1 MGNFVQALCSFQTWG
16 YAALMT
22 VGIVGLAKA
31 WMRFKAKCTEKCA
44 TKEEAGENK

>member
-1 MGNFVQALCSFQTWG
+1 LREPMTWVYAGALTI
-16 YAALMT
+16 L
-22 VGIVGLAKA
+22 IVGLAKA